1 MLAAATTRP
10 ALGLG
15 RGGMAGLY
23 HRLLGHGA
31 PHVGQD
37 EVGALLIRVRWTR
50 PREVAWEG
58 ALLPVMV
65 VLGRRRWMRPG
76 EAARLRACSDRG
88 ASQERKETRVLGA
101 RRVVARGARGGTP
114 EAFCGM
120 DATELIR
127 SSI

>member
-1 MLAAATTRP
+1 
-10 ALGLG
+10 
-15 RGGMAGLY
+15 
-23 HRLLGHGA
+23 
-31 PHVGQD
+31 VGQD

-65 VLGRRRWMRPG
+65 VLGRRRWMRLG
-76 EAARLRACSDRG
+76 EAARLRACSNRG
-88 ASQERKETRVLGA
+88 ASQERKEMRVLGA
-101 RRVVARGARGGTP
+101 RRVVARGARGRTP